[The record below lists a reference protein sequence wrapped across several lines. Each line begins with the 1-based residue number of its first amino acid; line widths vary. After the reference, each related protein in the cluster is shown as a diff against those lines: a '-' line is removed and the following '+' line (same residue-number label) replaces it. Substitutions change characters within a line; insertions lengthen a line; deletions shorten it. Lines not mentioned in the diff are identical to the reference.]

1 MSQEENQEIEDEVE
15 TKSKEKKVAKHD
27 SGAAD
32 LEKVTN
38 YAEEKEIKSDA
49 NFMSVVNDV
58 KRQEEAKKVSWYIFI
73 IFFLN
78 RVNTFLF

>member
-1 MSQEENQEIEDEVE
+1 MSQEQNHEMEEELE

-49 NFMSVVNDV
+49 NFMSVVHDV
-58 KRQEEAKKVSWYIFI
+58 KRQEEAKRVGYII
-73 IFFLN
+73 S
-78 RVNTFLF
+78 

>member
-1 MSQEENQEIEDEVE
+1 MADLTNSNADDID
-15 TKSKEKKVAKHD
+15 SKKKERKHD

-49 NFMSVVNDV
+49 DILSYINDV
-58 KRQEEAKKVSWYIFI
+58 KKQQLLEKVS
-73 IFFLN
+73 
-78 RVNTFLF
+78 

>member
-1 MSQEENQEIEDEVE
+1 MDLNNLENEDVDS
-15 TKSKEKKVAKHD
+15 KSKDKKEKKHD

-49 NFMSVVNDV
+49 NILSVINDV
-58 KRQEEAKKVSWYIFI
+58 QRQEAANKVNSLI
-73 IFFLN
+73 N
-78 RVNTFLF
+78 MTS